1 MIDDREQSRFVREE
15 NGARVFALY
24 RRTENGLTIR
34 HVEADPI
41 LRGTGAADR
50 LMRDI
55 ETLARGENLSITPLC
70 GYAATWLKRNA
81 RDLIAQA

>member
-1 MIDDREQSRFVREE
+1 MIDKREQSRFEREE
-15 NGARVFALY
+15 NGARVVALY
-24 RRTENGLTIR
+24 RRDRDILIIR

-55 ETLARGENLSITPLC
+55 ADLARNEAVLIKPLC
-70 GYAATWLKRNA
+70 GYAAAWLKRNA
-81 RDLIAQA
+81 RDLIASH